1 MQWSIL
7 HGLGDAEVEQILA
20 LGRRRRFARREVIW
34 HEGDRADT
42 VHLIRSGRI
51 GIQVI
56 TARGDVAT
64 VAVLGPGEAAGIIA
78 VLASD
83 PYHTTSAVALQPT
96 ESVAIRVDDLRD
108 VARRFPAVGD
118 SVSEYLSDRVIDL
131 TRQLIDAHYVSADMR
146 VLRRLVDLARLSDQ
160 GDTTIEIPLTQEDLA
175 EIAGVTR
182 PTVNRVLKKEQDRGT
197 IKLSRGSIT
206 VTDKARLAERVE

>member
-1 MQWSIL
+1 
-7 HGLGDAEVEQILA
+7 
-20 LGRRRRFARREVIW
+20 
-34 HEGDRADT
+34 
-42 VHLIRSGRI
+42 
-51 GIQVI
+51 
-56 TARGDVAT
+56 
-64 VAVLGPGEAAGIIA
+64 